1 MEVVRF
7 CTRLMPR
14 GISFLTY
21 NRWNL
26 NIFKKEF
33 SLFYN
38 LKPYLCGDKLCNTQ
52 KLYPNGF
59 TKQIHPMITIA
70 NRIKEGLTDSYPVGE
85 ITALTR
91 IIATEILGIPQ
102 MTFFL
107 KDNVELTH
115 EQEATL
121 EDAIKR
127 LQKYEPIQYI
137 QGYSDFS
144 GLRFKVTPATLIP
157 RPETSELVEWIASEY
172 SSKTVNILDIGT
184 GSGCIAISLAHKLP
198 ESNVTAW
205 DISTA
210 ALAVAA
216 ENSRNNGTEVTFERV
231 DILSYEPK
239 SAQFDIIVSNPPYIK
254 ENEKSAMHN
263 NVLDWEPHTALFVP
277 DSDPLL
283 FYRTIA
289 EKGLQMLA
297 PNGTLYFEINRAH
310 GAETMKM
317 LADYGYTD
325 IELRKDFADNDRM
338 IKATRP

>member
-1 MEVVRF
+1 M
-7 CTRLMPR
+7 
-14 GISFLTY
+14 TY
-21 NRWNL
+21 
-26 NIFKKEF
+26 
-33 SLFYN
+33 
-38 LKPYLCGDKLCNTQ
+38 
-52 KLYPNGF
+52 
-59 TKQIHPMITIA
+59 
-70 NRIKEGLTDSYPVGE
+70 
-85 ITALTR
+85 
-91 IIATEILGIPQ
+91 
-102 MTFFL
+102 FL
-107 KDNVELTH
+107 KDDVTLKA
-115 EQEATL
+115 EQEAML
-121 EDAIKR
+121 FNAIER
-127 LQKYEPIQYI
+127 LKKQEPIQYI
-137 QGYSDFS
+137 QGYSDFC
-144 GLRFKVTPATLIP
+144 GLRFKVTSATLIP

-172 SSKTVNILDIGT
+172 SGKIVNILDIGT

-216 ENSRNNGTEVTFERV
+216 ENSRNNGTEVAFERV

-338 IKATRP
+338 IKATRA